1 MENQTVHQTSHAA
14 LPYPLA
20 PQRRDALRTHL
31 VKRVSALMGSAASL
45 ETAIPGVTL
54 YRYCAPTFPDS
65 VTYEP
70 SMAIVL
76 QGKKRVRLR
85 DTSFDYDCANFLLT
99 SLDLPVTSQ
108 VIEASREAP
117 YLCMRLKLDIAMVR
131 ELLGQEPVRAA
142 SMDIDR
148 PAMTTAETTVE
159 FLDAFCRLLDLQSAP
174 QDIAFM
180 GELIKREIIY
190 RLLQS
195 TEGKRLHAIATIGEN
210 SQRTAKAVEWIRDN
224 YTKRL
229 RMDVL
234 AEIACMGVST
244 LHHQFRALTSMSP
257 LQYQKQLRL
266 HEARRRMLTDGLDA
280 AHAAFEV
287 GYESASQFNREY
299 SRFFGQSPMRDVRAL
314 RAVGDDQDGQATQ
327 IV

>member
-1 MENQTVHQTSHAA
+1 MHQTSHTA
-14 LPYPLA
+14 LPFSLA
-20 PQRRDALRTHL
+20 VSVRREELLTQLIRRVGALI
-31 VKRVSALMGSAASL
+31 GSAASL
-45 ETAIPGVTL
+45 QTSIPGVTL
-54 YRYCAPTFPDS
+54 YRYCAPTVPDA

-70 SMAIVL
+70 SVALVV
-76 QGKKRVRLR
+76 QGRKRVTLR
-85 DTSFDYDCANFLLT
+85 RTSFDYDPSRFLLT

-131 ELLGQEPVRAA
+131 ELASREQEQTAA
-142 SMDIDR
+142 SAHTSE
-148 PAMTTAETTVE
+148 PAMVTAQTTAE
-159 FLDAFCRLLDLQSAP
+159 FLDAFCRLLDLQHAP

-180 GELIKREIIY
+180 SGLIKREIIY
-190 RLLQS
+190 RILQS
-195 TEGKRLHAIATIGEN
+195 AEGQGLRSIATTGGN

-224 YTKRL
+224 YTKPL
-229 RMDVL
+229 RVEML
-234 AEIACMGVST
+234 AEVACMGVST
-244 LHHQFRALTSMSP
+244 LHHHFRALTSMSP

-266 HEARRRMLTDGLDA
+266 HEARRRMLMDGLDA

-314 RAVGDDQDGQATQ
+314 RVVGDGERS
-327 IV
+327 

>member
-1 MENQTVHQTSHAA
+1 MHQTSHTA
-14 LPYPLA
+14 LPFSLA
-20 PQRRDALRTHL
+20 VSVRREELLTQLIRRVGALI
-31 VKRVSALMGSAASL
+31 GSAASL
-45 ETAIPGVTL
+45 QTSIPGVTL
-54 YRYCAPTFPDS
+54 YRYCAPTVPDA

-70 SMAIVL
+70 SVALVV
-76 QGKKRVRLR
+76 QGRKRVTLSR
-85 DTSFDYDCANFLLT
+85 TSFDYDPSRFLLT

-131 ELLGQEPVRAA
+131 ELASREQEQTAA
-142 SMDIDR
+142 SAHTSE
-148 PAMTTAETTVE
+148 PAMVTAQTTAE
-159 FLDAFCRLLDLQSAP
+159 FLDAFCRLLDLQHAP

-180 GELIKREIIY
+180 SGLIKREIIY
-190 RLLQS
+190 RILQS
-195 TEGKRLHAIATIGEN
+195 AEGQRLRSIATTGGN

-224 YTKRL
+224 YTKPL
-229 RMDVL
+229 RVEML
-234 AEIACMGVST
+234 AEVACMGVST
-244 LHHQFRALTSMSP
+244 LHHHFRALTSMSP

-266 HEARRRMLTDGLDA
+266 HEARRRMLMDGLDA

-314 RAVGDDQDGQATQ
+314 RVVGDGERS
-327 IV
+327 